1 VRRTWEYDP
10 ARYAPPRFRRACHYE
25 SFVPDELSAFD
36 EPFSADLVG
45 VVSDAETTVH
55 RLNARAQPAL
65 ATLARLLLRTD
76 SIASSKVEGMQV
88 DARDLARAEA
98 RLESG
103 GKAGS
108 TAAEI
113 LANVDAME
121 LAIDH
126 ATGSNTVTLDDLVSI
141 HAALMATA
149 PNAHVAGVVRTERNW
164 IGGNSYNPCGASLVG
179 PPPEEIPRLL
189 EDLCH
194 AMNDDGLP
202 LVIQAGLVHAQF
214 EVIHP
219 FLDGNGRTGRALI
232 HVAFRRRGLTAMYVA
247 PISVLLAGDKGAYIA
262 GLDSYARGDVD
273 TWLTTFAAASAQSA
287 ILANNYLARVETL
300 QDQWRTMLRTTAN
313 PRADSVAWALID
325 VMPAHPMISVPVA
338 VTATGR
344 TKAVVNEALR
354 QLEAAGVVTRASH
367 GQRNRTWEAIGLL
380 DLLAHLEAGVTMPA
394 PSADAGPAIAQQACG
409 DRARDGASRNARK

>member
-1 VRRTWEYDP
+1 L
-10 ARYAPPRFRRACHYE
+10 AP
-25 SFVPDELSAFD
+25 
-36 EPFSADLVG
+36 
-45 VVSDAETTVH
+45 
-55 RLNARAQPAL
+55 
-65 ATLARLLLRTD
+65 LARVLLRTE

-113 LANVDAME
+113 LANIDAME

-149 PNAHVAGVVRTERNW
+149 PNAHVAGVVRTEQNW
-164 IGGNSYNPCGASLVG
+164 IGGNSYNPCGASFVG
-179 PPPEEIPRLL
+179 PPPEEVPRLL

-194 AMNDDGLP
+194 AVNDDGLP
-202 LVIQAGLVHAQF
+202 PVIQAGLVHAQF

-232 HVAFRRRGLTAMYVA
+232 HVALRRRGLTPMYVP
-247 PISVLLAGDKGAYIA
+247 PISVVLAGDKGAYIA
-262 GLDSYARGDVD
+262 GLDAYARGDVD
-273 TWLTTFAAASAQSA
+273 AWLTTFAAATAQSA
-287 ILANNYLARVETL
+287 ILASNYLARVETL

-367 GQRNRTWEAIGLL
+367 GQRNRTWEATGLL
-380 DLLAHLEAGVTMPA
+380 DLLADLEAGVTMPA
-394 PSADAGPAIAQQACG
+394 PSADA
-409 DRARDGASRNARK
+409 